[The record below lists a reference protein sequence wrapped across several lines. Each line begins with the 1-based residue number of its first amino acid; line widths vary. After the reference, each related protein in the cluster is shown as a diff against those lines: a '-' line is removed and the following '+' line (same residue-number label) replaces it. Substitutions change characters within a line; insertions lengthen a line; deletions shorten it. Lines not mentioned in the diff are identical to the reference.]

1 MSFDRINAYKIMW
14 IFCMFDLP
22 TNTKPQRKR
31 ASEFRK
37 KLLEDGFEMMQF
49 SVYKRFCGSREACE
63 VHENRIKK
71 WLPREGT
78 VSILKFTDKQFG
90 EILTFIGEIP
100 QKREK
105 APQQLQ
111 LF

>member
-31 ASEFRK
+31 AGEFRK
-37 KLLEDGFEMMQF
+37 RLLEDGFEMMQF
-49 SVYKRFCGSREACE
+49 SVYKRFCGSRESCE

-90 EILTFIGEIP
+90 EILTFIGASP
-100 QKREK
+100 QRKEK